1 MVKATTVQN
10 CVDEEHDNS
19 ESESDD
25 DDEPTEDELIDM
37 LEDAKELFNIKRKE
51 CKDLT
56 KELITLR
63 KAFDELNASHESLK
77 KDHEELCKAHKKLRK
92 AHSSLC
98 FLTEVRRG
106 NPSLLYF
113 LLFRTCL
120 NLLPWGVKSR
130 STGCHPGALTIRLEI
145 LWLIPL
151 YLMNKMRKSMFQ
163 HVKKGLTC
171 DIIDESFYKHIIVA
185 STNSSCNTSTSTSSS
200 SDGFTCDAS
209 LMVENETLKN
219 EVKSSIT
226 PWLRPMVVRTACLCA
241 WVAKG
246 HLSTKRDWA
255 ISPRKARPHLLI
267 TKLVL

>member
-77 KDHEELCKAHKKLRK
+77 KDHEELCKDHKKLRK

-106 NPSLLYF
+106 NPSLF
-113 LLFRTCL
+113 IFSFIQDLF
-120 NLLPWGVKSR
+120 KF
-130 STGCHPGALTIRLEI
+130 A
-145 LWLIPL
+145 
-151 YLMNKMRKSMFQ
+151 
-163 HVKKGLTC
+163 
-171 DIIDESFYKHIIVA
+171 
-185 STNSSCNTSTSTSSS
+185 
-200 SDGFTCDAS
+200 
-209 LMVENETLKN
+209 
-219 EVKSSIT
+219 
-226 PWLRPMVVRTACLCA
+226 PM
-241 WVAKG
+241 G
-246 HLSTKRDWA
+246 S
-255 ISPRKARPHLLI
+255 
-267 TKLVL
+267 